1 MKKKTSLFCLKPVCV
16 RARHEAGIPAALTLL
31 EPQSGSTSG
40 DREDVQTLPLLLL
53 SHESEPAGPPRLLI
67 NHRGL
72 SSLQTSIYLCTEVTF
87 IHTSDPE

>member
-1 MKKKTSLFCLKPVCV
+1 MKNVSFCLKPVCV

-31 EPQSGSTSG
+31 ELQSESTRG
-40 DREDVQTLPLLLL
+40 DREDVQTPPLLLL
-53 SHESEPAGPPRLLI
+53 SHESEPAAPHRLLI

-72 SSLQTSIYLCTEVTF
+72 SSLQTSIYLCTEVTL